1 MPITHTALSQSPAV
15 AIVVCTYNGSQ
26 YIESQI
32 ESLLAQSHEVSIHVS
47 DDVSSDDT
55 VAKVSNRMRSGI
67 DTLHVNPDNTGFVR
81 NFEQGLKRAVES
93 QARYIALSD
102 QDDIWDEQRIAAGMQ
117 AMSDLESIHG
127 CDIPLLVHSDLK
139 LIDKNGEQSHPSFLA
154 YRKYRIT
161 SRRCLNTILGENGVM
176 GNTVLM
182 NRALAE
188 LCLPFPE
195 SLHVHDYWIALMAEL
210 FGHRVMLNK
219 PLVNYRLHENNA
231 SNTAESMS
239 RGLFASLG
247 NINWRKLLT
256 RDFKL
261 PFKEDSRM
269 LVLKEVLAN
278 ADDFPALSE
287 EQMHSVSLFVD
298 YLDFSQPRLKSLAY
312 LMTSGVARS
321 GLRFRIRLIF
331 AVLLTTRYAR

>member
-1 MPITHTALSQSPAV
+1 M
-15 AIVVCTYNGSQ
+15 
-26 YIESQI
+26 
-32 ESLLAQSHEVSIHVS
+32 ESLLAQLHEVSIHVS
-47 DDVSSDDT
+47 DDVSSDET
-55 VAKVSNRMRSGI
+55 VAKVSNKLRDGI
-67 DTLHVNPDNTGFVR
+67 DTLHVNANNTGFVG
-81 NFEQGLKRAVES
+81 NFEQGMKRSVEAE
-93 QARYIALSD
+93 ARYIALSD
-102 QDDIWDEQRIAAGMQ
+102 QDDIWETQRIAAGMQ
-117 AMSDLESIHG
+117 AMSDLESVHG
-127 CDIPLLVHSDLK
+127 SDVPLLVHSDLK

-154 YRKYRIT
+154 YRRYRIT

-210 FGHRVMLNK
+210 FGHRMVVDK

-239 RGLFASLG
+239 RGLLAGLA
-247 NINWRKLLT
+247 NINWRKLLA

-269 LVLKEVLAN
+269 QVLKELLAN
-278 ADDFPALSE
+278 PHDYPSLSD
-287 EQMHSVSLFVD
+287 EQQHRIKLFVD
-298 YLDFSQPRLKSLAY
+298 YLDFSQSRLKSLAY

-321 GLRFRIRLIF
+321 GLRYRIRLMF
-331 AVLLTTRYAR
+331 AVLLTTRYSR

>member
-1 MPITHTALSQSPAV
+1 MPITHSSFSQSSAV

-26 YIESQI
+26 YIESQT

-47 DDVSSDDT
+47 DDVSNDET
-55 VAKVSNRMRSGI
+55 VAKVSNKLRSGI
-67 DTLHVNPDNTGFVR
+67 DTLHVNPNNIGFVR
-81 NFEQGLKRAVES
+81 NFEQGLKRVVEA
-93 QARYIALSD
+93 QAEYVALSD
-102 QDDIWDEQRIAAGMQ
+102 QDDIWDEQRIATGMQ
-117 AMSDLESIHG
+117 AMSDLESLHG
-127 CDIPLLVHSDLK
+127 HDVPLLVHSDLR
-139 LIDKNGEQSHPSFLA
+139 LINTNAEQSHPSFLA

-161 SRRCLNTILGENGVM
+161 SRRCLNIILGENGVM

-210 FGHRVMLNK
+210 FGYRAMVDK
-219 PLVNYRLHENNA
+219 PLVNYRLHESNA

-239 RGLFASLG
+239 RGLLACLG
-247 NINWRKLLT
+247 NIHWRKLLA

-269 LVLKEVLAN
+269 QVLKEVLAN
-278 ADDFPALSE
+278 PGYYPALSD
-287 EQMHSVSLFVD
+287 EQMHSINLFVN
-298 YLDFSQPRLKSLAY
+298 YLDFSQPRFKSLGY

-321 GLRFRIRLIF
+321 SFRFRIRLIF

>member
-1 MPITHTALSQSPAV
+1 M
-15 AIVVCTYNGSQ
+15 
-26 YIESQI
+26 

-47 DDVSSDDT
+47 DDVSNDET
-55 VAKVSNRMRSGI
+55 IARVSNRLRDGI
-67 DTLHVNPDNTGFVR
+67 DTLHVNANNTGFVR
-81 NFEQGLKRAVES
+81 NFAQGLKRAVEA
-93 QARYIALSD
+93 QAQYIALSD
-102 QDDIWDEQRIAAGMQ
+102 QDDIWEEHRVAAGMQ
-117 AMSDLESIHG
+117 AMSDLECLHG
-127 CDIPLLVHSDLK
+127 SDAPLLVHSDLK
-139 LIDKNGEQSHPSFLA
+139 LIDSNAKQSHPSFLA
-154 YRKYRIT
+154 YRRYRIT

-210 FGHRVMLNK
+210 FGHRALLDE
-219 PLVNYRLHENNA
+219 PLVSYRLHENNA

-239 RGLFASLG
+239 RGLLAGLA
-247 NINWRKLLT
+247 NIKWRKLLA

-269 LVLKEVLAN
+269 QVLKELLAN
-278 ADDFPALSE
+278 PDDYPALSE
-287 EQMHSVSLFVD
+287 DQQSRINQFVD
-298 YLDFSQPRLKSLAY
+298 YLNFSQPRLKSLAY

-321 GLRFRIRLIF
+321 GLRYRIRLIF

>member
-1 MPITHTALSQSPAV
+1 MPNTNTSLSQPPAV

-32 ESLLAQSHEVSIHVS
+32 ESLLAQIHEVSVHVS

-55 VAKVSNRMRSGI
+55 VEIVSEKLRAGF
-67 DTLHVNPDNTGFVR
+67 DTLHVNTDNTGFVR
-81 NFEQGLKRAVES
+81 NFEQGLKRAIETKAEYV
-93 QARYIALSD
+93 ALSD
-102 QDDIWDEQRIAAGMQ
+102 QDDIWDAQRVAAGMQ
-117 AMSDLESIHG
+117 AMSDLEALHG
-127 CDIPLLVHSDLK
+127 SDVPLLVHSDLR
-139 LIDKNGEQSHPSFLA
+139 LIDAIGEQSHPSFMD
-154 YRKYRIT
+154 YRRYRIT
-161 SRRCLNTILGENGVM
+161 SRRCLNIILGENGVM

-188 LCLPFPE
+188 LCLPFPA

-210 FGHRVMLNK
+210 FGHREMLDK

-239 RGLFASLG
+239 RGLLASLA
-247 NINWRKLLT
+247 NFNWQKLLA

-261 PFKEDSRM
+261 PFKEDTR
-269 LVLKEVLAN
+269 LQVLKELLAN
-278 ADDFPALSE
+278 PDDYPALSE
-287 EQMHSVSLFVD
+287 EQKNSINRFVD
-298 YLDFSQPRLKSLAY
+298 YLEFSQPRLKSLSY

-321 GLRFRIRLIF
+321 GLRFRVRLIF
-331 AVLLTTRYAR
+331 AVLLTRRYAR